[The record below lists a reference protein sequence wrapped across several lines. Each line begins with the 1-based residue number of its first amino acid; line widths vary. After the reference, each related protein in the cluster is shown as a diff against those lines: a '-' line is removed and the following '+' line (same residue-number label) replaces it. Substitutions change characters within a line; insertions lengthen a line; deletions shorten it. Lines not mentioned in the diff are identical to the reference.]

1 MKKENKKMKKLI
13 ALALALVMALSL
25 VACGGSAAPAAT
37 EAPKAEA
44 AAPAATEAPAAEPAG
59 ELLIGCLQDVT
70 GATSSLGKSVQAG
83 AQAAIDKINAE
94 GGINGMKIVMNLY
107 DTKGDVTE
115 AVNAFITAVTVDKVS
130 VIVGPPVANI
140 ANAIKAISEDYN
152 VPVVGLALDPACQ
165 IKEDGTPYK
174 NMFCLQPSATSQGM
188 IMAAFAVK
196 NGYKTFGILYNQEN
210 AYSVS
215 LLAPFTDKL
224 AENGITID
232 PSVIVPY
239 GAADTD
245 YKTLLQPIVA
255 AGVDAIYCPN
265 YTQQLVAIVGA
276 AAELGYEGKIISGLD
291 GAPAFNTTYGAD
303 CSNVYYI
310 NNMNTEDPE
319 IVKMIEELCADVAA
333 PNKFFLGYDIIG
345 AIAQSVAA
353 VGTDPVALQGALENL
368 NYEGITCDI
377 VIDPATHMPTDC
389 FMFMYTY
396 DNLDP
401 VMLEQFAG

>member
-1 MKKENKKMKKLI
+1 MKKLI
-13 ALALALVMALSL
+13 ALILALVMALAL
-25 VACGGSAAPAAT
+25 VACGGSAAN
-37 EAPKAEA
+37 EAPKADA
-44 AAPAATEAPAAEPAG
+44 PAG

-70 GATSSLGKSVQAG
+70 GPTSSLGKSVQAG

-94 GGINGMKIVMNLY
+94 GGINGMKIVMKLY

-130 VIVGPPVANI
+130 VIVGPPIANI
-140 ANAIKAISEDYN
+140 ANAIKTISEDYD

-165 IKEDGTPYK
+165 VKEDGTPYK

-188 IMAAFAVK
+188 IMASYAVK
-196 NGYKTFGILYNQEN
+196 NGYKTYGILYNQEN

-215 LLAPFTDKL
+215 LLAPFTNKL

-232 PSVIVPY
+232 ESLIVPY

-245 YKTLLQPIVA
+245 YKTLLQPIVS

-265 YTQQLVAIVGA
+265 YTQQLVAIVTA
-276 AAELGYEGKIISGLD
+276 ATELGYEGKIIAGLD
-291 GAPAFNTTYGAD
+291 AAPAFNTTYGGD
-303 CSNVYYI
+303 CSDVYYI

-333 PNKFFLGYDIIG
+333 PNKFFLGYDVIG
-345 AIAQSVAA
+345 SIAQCVGA
-353 VGTDPVALQGALENL
+353 VGTDPVALQKALENL
-368 NYEGITCDI
+368 DYEGITCHI

-389 FMFMYTY
+389 YMFMYTY
-396 DNLDP
+396 DNQDP
-401 VMLEQFAG
+401 VMLEKFAG